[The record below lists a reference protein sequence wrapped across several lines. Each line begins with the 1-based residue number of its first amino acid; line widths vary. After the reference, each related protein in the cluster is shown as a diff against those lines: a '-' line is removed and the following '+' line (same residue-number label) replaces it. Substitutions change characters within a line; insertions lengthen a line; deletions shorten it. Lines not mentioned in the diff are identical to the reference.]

1 MKKIL
6 LTSIMML
13 FVTVSWAQEKLTFV
27 SVWPPG
33 TGTDV
38 QLRQLAAAWE
48 TLHGTV
54 TTIVLNRPGAD
65 GLIAA
70 RAALEI
76 AGRGQPVIYAPSS
89 GHMTTLPDEEFNK
102 LIALVEMTRQ
112 PLAIIAR
119 KNLPVNNWKEL
130 TSLIESQPGKISI
143 GLASGIMQ
151 AFAYEIE
158 RRNKLKFN
166 KIYYSTMGNGSL
178 ATTALASNSLDLF
191 VVPASI
197 GFMESYLAISKIV
210 TIADSARISGVN
222 DHIFVGNDPKVS
234 TWLVRT
240 GLFVSN
246 SMDPKL
252 KQSLNSKLVEIMRS
266 PEIQSRWE
274 TKAITVTANK
284 SVDEYQQYVVNSRQ
298 YWQKNKDTILK
309 DYQ

>member
-1 MKKIL
+1 MKKLL
-6 LTSIMML
+6 LTVMIFAICMSA
-13 FVTVSWAQEKLTFV
+13 WPQEKLTFV

-48 TLHGTV
+48 TFNGTG
-54 TTIVLNRPGAD
+54 TTMVLNRPGAD

-76 AGRGQPVIYAPSS
+76 AARGQSVIYAPSS

-102 LIALVEMTRQ
+102 FTALVEMTRQ

-130 TSLIESQPGKISI
+130 AALVESQPGKISV
-143 GLASGIMQ
+143 GLASGITQ
-151 AFAYEIE
+151 AFAYETE

-197 GFMESYLAISKIV
+197 GFMESYLAISKVI
-210 TIADSARISGVN
+210 TIADSTRIPGV
-222 DHIFVGNDPKVS
+222 DDTVFVGNDPKVS

-246 SMDPKL
+246 SMDAKI
-252 KQSLNSKLVEIMRS
+252 KQSLNSKLVDIMKS
-266 PEIQSRWE
+266 PEIQSKWE
-274 TKAITVTANK
+274 SKAITVTANK
-284 SVDEYQQYVVNSRQ
+284 SVDEYQSYVVNSRQ
-298 YWQKNKDTILK
+298 YWHKNKDTILK